1 MIGWPAGTRCSGF
14 TPVRSS
20 AAQKGVIMQPTDS
33 DWMFDEVPRFEATSA
48 YANPMVRSANDES
61 NGFTIHEYG
70 LVSGAIGYSSS

>member
-1 MIGWPAGTRCSGF
+1 
-14 TPVRSS
+14 
-20 AAQKGVIMQPTDS
+20 MQPTDS

-70 LVSGAIGYSSS
+70 LASGAIGYSSS